1 MEKEKKP
8 TTLAGELTSGIKYES
23 GNVPGVPNGNGF
35 GSGKGQVNPA
45 EMAKEFE
52 KLKSKLDGLKKKILA
67 KYKFTRFLSV
77 LPQHSLAVFA
87 EDEGMPVEVEK
98 TKPLLLMMCVP
109 EDNYKEIP
117 KIKPEI
123 LNLVKESKEN
133 VWVLIKTEVDLW
145 NYGLDS
151 KFDCLN
157 YISESFPLHD
167 NGFLGSL
174 RVASIHKSLVL
185 RKFEKYVA
193 SYVLGGRLV
202 RGVAGKDSDVDTI
215 VIIDDTDVKRMP
227 RMELLEKL
235 RGMIYDY
242 IREASALAGVKNVLN
257 VQVYL
262 LTDFWQSVKDAHPVM
277 FTFIR
282 DGIPLFDR
290 GTFIPWK
297 LLLKMGKIKPSP
309 EAVDMFMKSGEQTDS
324 LFKRRCIDAMID
336 VYWGI
341 VTPTQALLM
350 LSGNAPPEP
359 KTIVAET
366 KKILVDKEKLMGM
379 KELKILEKIV
389 KMYKD
394 YEHGKLNEISGKEL
408 DSLKEDSDF
417 YVKKMKELRKNL
429 EVRMQEHD
437 AEKIS
442 NEVFGLLKTI
452 FGNKSQ
458 DSLIKELENE
468 LVKKGK
474 VQKRMLQIAKDVSQ
488 IKRKAKGKMSLAEMQ
503 KISAESSELVSS
515 LVEYAQRKEMVAIEK
530 SVLHVTYSDGK
541 KAEVAL
547 TDDGVFVVAEG
558 RIKKI
563 SGKKLVG
570 SSREEFEKA
579 IRGTKDRVKVH
590 ISSGVFEVLGK
601 EFGEFTVSL

>member
-1 MEKEKKP
+1 MNDQPKN
-8 TTLAGELTSGIKYES
+8 LADNLSSNQKYLS
-23 GNVPGVPNGNGF
+23 SQPN
-35 GSGKGQVNPA
+35 SQINPKQSN
-45 EMAKEFE
+45 EEFD
-52 KLKSKLDGLKKKILA
+52 KLKKKLDAFTKKLTKKFPFIKAVGILPA
-67 KYKFTRFLSV
+67 NSSKIFE
-77 LPQHSLAVFA
+77 
-87 EDEGMPVEVEK
+87 EDEGLPKEIIE
-98 TKPLLLMMCVP
+98 TKPLHLMMIIP
-109 EDNYKEIP
+109 EDEFKNIQK
-117 KIKPEI
+117 KIKPEV
-123 LNLVKESKEN
+123 LKLAKETKQEL
-133 VWVLIKTEVDLW
+133 WVHIKTEVDLW

-151 KFDCLN
+151 KYEFVDA
-157 YISESFPLHD
+157 IASSFPLHD
-167 NGFLGSL
+167 KGLLGSIRL
-174 RVASIHKSLVL
+174 ANIHKSLVL

-193 SYVLGGRLV
+193 SYVLGGSLV

-379 KELKILEKIV
+379 KELRILEKIV

-408 DSLKEDSDF
+408 DELKGESDF

-437 AEKIS
+437 AERIHT
-442 NEVFGLLKTI
+442 EVFSLLKTV

-458 DSLIKELENE
+458 DALIKEMDNE

>member
-1 MEKEKKP
+1 M
-8 TTLAGELTSGIKYES
+8 
-23 GNVPGVPNGNGF
+23 
-35 GSGKGQVNPA
+35 
-45 EMAKEFE
+45 
-52 KLKSKLDGLKKKILA
+52 
-67 KYKFTRFLSV
+67 
-77 LPQHSLAVFA
+77 
-87 EDEGMPVEVEK
+87 
-98 TKPLLLMMCVP
+98 
-109 EDNYKEIP
+109 
-117 KIKPEI
+117 
-123 LNLVKESKEN
+123 
-133 VWVLIKTEVDLW
+133 
-145 NYGLDS
+145 
-151 KFDCLN
+151 
-157 YISESFPLHD
+157 
-167 NGFLGSL
+167 
-174 RVASIHKSLVL
+174 
-185 RKFEKYVA
+185 
-193 SYVLGGRLV
+193 V

-379 KELKILEKIV
+379 KELRILEKIV

-408 DSLKEDSDF
+408 DELKGESDF

-437 AEKIS
+437 AERIHT
-442 NEVFGLLKTI
+442 EVFSLLKTV

-458 DSLIKELENE
+458 DALIKEMDNE